1 MAKIKN
7 EELDQLKGLLWFRNQ
22 NFMAYYDYLLKKHGC
37 TSKDYLISMSTGQIL
52 RRVKQA

>member
-7 EELDQLKGLLWFRNQ
+7 DELKMLVGMAWTRNG
-22 NFMAYYDYLLKKHGC
+22 NFLAYYESLLKKHNC

-52 RRVKQA
+52 RRVKP